1 MTAARNSLWFGS
13 ERNIGGRLADI
24 AADLGI
30 AVHLAGG
37 T

>member
-1 MTAARNSLWFGS
+1 LPFGHQLWFGTD
-13 ERNIGGRLADI
+13 RNIGGRLQEI